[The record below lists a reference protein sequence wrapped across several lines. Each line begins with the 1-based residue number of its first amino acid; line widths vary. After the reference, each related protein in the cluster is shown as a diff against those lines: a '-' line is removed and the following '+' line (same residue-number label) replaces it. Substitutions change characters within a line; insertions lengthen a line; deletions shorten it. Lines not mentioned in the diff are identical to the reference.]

1 MQRDHCNFFI
11 ADLLASSGDGL
22 FSYEC
27 AFSTEGPARRSLQ
40 RVAIN
45 TLLPWMLL
53 AFFILCSTLA
63 SMHKRKKSWAELFY
77 FWNISAISIFYITYI
92 DVTRNLLKILDCTK
106 LDEAWEEPEQNAIA
120 LSRYWVE
127 DPEVECYKGGHLAL
141 LLGLLVPGLPMI
153 TIGMPLWILRTVF
166 WMQKHSSDRSFHE
179 AYAFLHRSY
188 RENFKYWEVVIM
200 LRKALLAAVTVFSVY
215 LGGNLQAILALAI
228 LVIAAFAQLLT
239 RPFVTDGPPLNTME
253 TLSLACSILAFLVGL
268 LFNDPRTPKLGRS
281 IASWIFIFSLA
292 IVSLYI
298 LRELTRE
305 LMKLADRFLYNSS
318 VDADKTM
325 NVLEKIWFLTR
336 LKKRTWSQGKP
347 S

>member
-1 MQRDHCNFFI
+1 MDYLKRVFSALLLVSKQRNHCNFFI
-11 ADLLASSGDGL
+11 ADLLASGGDGL

-27 AFSTEGPARRSLQ
+27 AFSTEGPARRSL
-40 RVAIN
+40 RRIAIN

-63 SMHKRKKSWAELFY
+63 SKHRRKKSWAELCY
-77 FWNISAISIFYITYI
+77 FWNVSAISIFYITYI
-92 DVTRNLLKILDCTK
+92 DITRNLLKILDCTK
-106 LDEAWEEPEQNAIA
+106 LDEAGKEPEQNAIA

-127 DPEVECYKGGHLAL
+127 DPEVECYKGGHLAML
-141 LLGLLVPGLPMI
+141 LALLVPGLPVV

-166 WMQKHSSDRSFHE
+166 WMQKHSSDRSFHD

-188 RENFKYWEVVIM
+188 HENFKYWEVVIM

-228 LVIAAFAQLLT
+228 LVMAAFAQLLS

-253 TLSLACSILAFLVGL
+253 TFSLACSILAFLVGL

-292 IVSLYI
+292 IASLYI

-305 LMKLADRFLYNSS
+305 LMKLVNRF
-318 VDADKTM
+318 
-325 NVLEKIWFLTR
+325 
-336 LKKRTWSQGKP
+336 
-347 S
+347 